1 MLYRIARNERH
12 PVKTILVR
20 SVVQG
25 LGLDTTGCRFCFKL
39 IYKINKNMAHRQV
52 NPEWLVS
59 KFPKDLDAQIS
70 YMIQYGYVVQHKTD
84 TTVTLVRKKQFSFI
98 LAILGLFLF
107 LVGLFIYLLF
117 YLAKSDDVIYLDVR
131 TQKE

>member
-1 MLYRIARNERH
+1 
-12 PVKTILVR
+12 
-20 SVVQG
+20 
-25 LGLDTTGCRFCFKL
+25 
-39 IYKINKNMAHRQV
+39 MAHRQV